1 MRQFWWF
8 SNLPVFS
15 SHLLFKGWANVNL
28 LKFGSR
34 NISSKNTSCLRKF
47 YFSNCSTNSS
57 GHFPWDHRHSG
68 SFSPFRQIQLFQVA
82 HLFKKYCIRES
93 GAKKKPKGPPKL
105 NGISGMSK
113 AQTFLECTVS
123 SNTKKINDRKK
134 ERKENSIVSGSI
146 DSCDSRTLLHSWLKP
161 RMWKTSFAGACELV
175 VLHSR
180 HN

>member
-1 MRQFWWF
+1 MLLSKTPLHSVWNSLKMSHFTTLITFYFQSKSIWRIHNMSRIFLSLRQFWWF

-57 GHFPWDHRHSG
+57 GHFPWDHRHSS

-113 AQTFLECTVS
+113 AQTFLECS
-123 SNTKKINDRKK
+123 Q
-134 ERKENSIVSGSI
+134 
-146 DSCDSRTLLHSWLKP
+146 
-161 RMWKTSFAGACELV
+161 
-175 VLHSR
+175 
-180 HN
+180 